1 MTNKETPLT
10 DLNINSAECIAPQ
23 SNIGET
29 VYHNICS
36 GVTHVVPWGSADWF
50 SAAFLGALILF
61 LIVVF
66 GLLGVM
72 IFKTVIDTY

>member
-1 MTNKETPLT
+1 MT
-10 DLNINSAECIAPQ
+10 DLNINAAECITTQ

-36 GVTHVVPWGSADWF
+36 GATHVVPWGSADWF

-61 LIVVF
+61 MVLVF

-72 IFKTVIDTY
+72 LFKSVTDTY